1 MAKMMMVVM
10 TIVEVME
17 RGARGSGGGWSDNGG
32 YDGMGVGEFF
42 GKIKF
47 SHATQ
52 DLGHAAPQSQ

>member
-32 YDGMGVGEFF
+32 YDGMGVGEFLERLSLAMPH
-42 GKIKF
+42 KI
-47 SHATQ
+47 
-52 DLGHAAPQSQ
+52 